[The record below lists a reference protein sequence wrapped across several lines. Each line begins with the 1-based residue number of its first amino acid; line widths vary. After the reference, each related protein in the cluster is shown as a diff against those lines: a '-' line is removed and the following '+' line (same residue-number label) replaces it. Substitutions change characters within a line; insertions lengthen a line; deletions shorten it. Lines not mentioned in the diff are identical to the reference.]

1 MRRGDTLYSVAEDF
15 EVPVEKLRKWN
26 HLKGNTVAVGRTLLI
41 YKPLLG
47 ASGPQVAPDGVDPP
61 PSKSAKAKKAPSATS
76 ESSAKTGSQSTAS
89 RQTATYHKV
98 KKGETLSGIAQSYN
112 TTVADLKKNNAN
124 LSANL
129 RAGEVLLIRK

>member
-1 MRRGDTLYSVAEDF
+1 MRQPDLVRG
-15 EVPVEKLRKWN
+15 KKN
-26 HLKGNTVAVGRTLLI
+26 GRDGGRGA
-41 YKPLLG
+41 KPG
-47 ASGPQVAPDGVDPP
+47 
-61 PSKSAKAKKAPSATS
+61 SKSTN
-76 ESSAKTGSQSTAS
+76 SS
-89 RQTATYHKV
+89 QTATYHMV